1 MLENC
6 KTKEERWDG
15 VNALIERWLAERQEL
30 IVLYCSLSGSQNYS
44 PNSVNAKNKL
54 RDFCQ
59 ILVDYVSAGHF
70 EVYDQLAKEAEEFE
84 ESATE
89 LLNATMPEI
98 SLSTQAA
105 LEFNDRFDAD
115 EDISSVSDDLK
126 LQLSALG
133 ELLVSRF
140 ELEDR
145 LIDEL
150 HNSHQHAVSA

>member
-30 IVLYCSLSGSQNYS
+30 IVVYCSLSGSNNYS
-44 PNSVNAKNKL
+44 PNSVNLKNKL
-54 RDFCQ
+54 RSFCQ

-84 ESATE
+84 QSASE
-89 LLNATMPEI
+89 LLGSIMPEI

-105 LEFNDRFDAD
+105 LEFNDRFDAH
-115 EDISSVSDDLK
+115 EDTSKISDDLK

-140 ELEDR
+140 ELEDK